1 MLRNFFV
8 ICGSVVMG
16 LARFAQGVPGKL
28 VSIRMLQIETSGDKS
43 APTASSATVSMPESV
58 FLICLPTHILFYDG
72 MRVGSIIGPHRIANV
87 CVHVCRESGCLNP
100 P

>member
-28 VSIRMLQIETSGDKS
+28 VLIRMLQIETSGYKVDTNSELSHRVDAGKC
-43 APTASSATVSMPESV
+43 V
-58 FLICLPTHILFYDG
+58 FELFADTHFVL
-72 MRVGSIIGPHRIANV
+72 
-87 CVHVCRESGCLNP
+87 
-100 P
+100 